1 MASDSKKMKS
11 AARLLRGSVKS
22 LSMRVGFVMVVL
34 PHYWPSLE
42 PELAARLP
50 GIIGKVNA
58 ATVIQLLG
66 LLVWGLRLKTN
77 QSLWD
82 KGAKP

>member
-1 MASDSKKMKS
+1 MASDPKKIKP
-11 AARLLRGSVKS
+11 LLRGILKS

-66 LLVWGLRLKTN
+66 LLVWGLRLKTT